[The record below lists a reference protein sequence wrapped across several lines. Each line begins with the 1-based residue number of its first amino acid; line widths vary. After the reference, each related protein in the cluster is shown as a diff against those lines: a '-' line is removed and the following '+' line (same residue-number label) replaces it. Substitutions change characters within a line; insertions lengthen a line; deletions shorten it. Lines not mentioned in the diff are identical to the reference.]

1 LKVKLDKLVSDD
13 GTEAW
18 DIKNGVRP
26 SRRLL
31 YHVLFILFIGQ
42 TKLLEE
48 SNKMVKDTASRLET
62 TAKDLE
68 DLIVRL
74 IRLFPRASIDVDGFM
89 VLFLAGRGKER
100 ACAC

>member
-1 LKVKLDKLVSDD
+1 MF
-13 GTEAW
+13 
-18 DIKNGVRP
+18 
-26 SRRLL
+26 
-31 YHVLFILFIGQ
+31 YLFYFIVQ

-74 IRLFPRASIDVDGFM
+74 IGYFTGID
-89 VLFLAGRGKER
+89 R
-100 ACAC
+100 C